1 MLVVSRNLL
10 KLFGLRSLSLCVCG
24 SFVVCTLDP
33 CAGLLRVISC
43 RIYLGSLGRRIFL
56 DMLVLQKLEL
66 YGLAGATHL
75 DALCLDNY
83 HSLCFTLS
91 SSLICFGFS
100 QFSDLN
106 YLFLEGGPILPRCG
120 GSFRG

>member
-10 KLFGLRSLSLCVCG
+10 NHLVCGLSLFLDG
-24 SFVVCTLDP
+24 FVVCTLDP

-66 YGLAGATHL
+66 YGLAERHIL
-75 DALCLDNY
+75 
-83 HSLCFTLS
+83 LCFA
-91 SSLICFGFS
+91 FG
-100 QFSDLN
+100 
-106 YLFLEGGPILPRCG
+106 
-120 GSFRG
+120 